1 MNNVVVVD
9 TSIVIK
15 WIIDEPDSGTA
26 MALLAKWISDGT
38 TIIAP
43 LLLAY
48 EVANVLYR
56 RLHKGLIALDETEQL
71 LTYVLL
77 QAVELDK
84 SQSHILSIRAIRFS
98 HQFTLPAV
106 YDAHYLALAER
117 ENCEYWTADK
127 RLLNAINGKLPWV
140 HKLEDYHTLL

>member
-1 MNNVVVVD
+1 MKNVVVVD

-15 WIIDEPDSGTA
+15 WIIDEPDSDIA
-26 MALLAKWISDGT
+26 MTLLVKWISEGT

-48 EVANVLYR
+48 EVANVLYQ
-56 RLHKGLIALDETEQL
+56 RLHKGLITLDETEQL

-77 QAVELDK
+77 KAIDLDI
-84 SQSHILSIRAIRFS
+84 SQSHILSIRAIKLS
-98 HQFTLPAV
+98 HQFSLPAV

-117 ENCEYWTADK
+117 ENCQYWTADK
-127 RLLNAINGKLPWV
+127 RLLNAINGKLSWV
-140 HKLEDYHTLL
+140 HKLEDYHTLM

>member
-1 MNNVVVVD
+1 
-9 TSIVIK
+9 
-15 WIIDEPDSGTA
+15 
-26 MALLAKWISDGT
+26 MALLVKWISEGI

-48 EVANVLYR
+48 EVANVLYQ
-56 RLHKGLIALDETEQL
+56 RLHKGLITLDETEQL

-77 QAVELDK
+77 KAIELDT
-84 SQSHILSIRAIRFS
+84 SQNHKLSLQAIRLS
-98 HQFTLPAV
+98 HQFSLPAV

-117 ENCEYWTADK
+117 ENCQYWTADK

-140 HKLEDYHTLL
+140 HKLEDYHSLM

>member
-1 MNNVVVVD
+1 MVD

-15 WIIDEPDSGTA
+15 WIIDEPDSDIA
-26 MALLAKWISDGT
+26 MALLVKWISEGT

-48 EVANVLYR
+48 EVANVLYQ
-56 RLHKGLIALDETEQL
+56 RLHKGLITLDETEQL

-77 QAVELDK
+77 KAIDLDI
-84 SQSHILSIRAIRFS
+84 SQSHILSIRAIKLS
-98 HQFTLPAV
+98 HQFSLPAA

-140 HKLEDYHTLL
+140 HKLEDYHTLM